1 MHISC
6 EQNEGQCQ
14 NIKMGNKSFE
24 MVANLK
30 YLGMMP
36 ENRNCMHEKV
46 SEIKSG
52 ACPLPFDPES
62 FVFIFAV

>member
-1 MHISC
+1 
-6 EQNEGQCQ
+6 
-14 NIKMGNKSFE
+14 MGNKSFE

-30 YLGMMP
+30 YLRMMP